1 MAHPVSEVM
10 HALNR
15 FCTPPTKTGAA
26 CARLQKL
33 SHIFR
38 VKSQAGSALAA
49 LFLFKPRS
57 TVMRLR
63 AQQPFSCSISGSR
76 SLDLRRMSRRRSA
89 LHAIACSHLLKT
101 PRYLLGHT

>member
-1 MAHPVSEVM
+1 
-10 HALNR
+10 
-15 FCTPPTKTGAA
+15 
-26 CARLQKL
+26 
-33 SHIFR
+33 
-38 VKSQAGSALAA
+38 
-49 LFLFKPRS
+49 
-57 TVMRLR
+57 MRLR

>member
-1 MAHPVSEVM
+1 MVRPVSEVM
-10 HALNR
+10 HALNSY
-15 FCTPPTKTGAA
+15 CTPSTKTGAA
-26 CARLQKL
+26 CARLQRF

-38 VKSQAGSALAA
+38 VENQAGSALAA

-63 AQQPFSCSISGSR
+63 AQQPFSCSVSGSR